1 MPVTKWTSSLILAM
15 LCYVAPWS
23 PLTAGVITELES
35 GSSSSNNS
43 LATAEVIPLGS
54 FTTPSSGDIF
64 RNATNDPLLPA
75 FAAVTIEGRGGLD
88 DVDFYRFT
96 GNAGEVIFIDI
107 DHGWDDPA
115 LSLFANDGTLL
126 AFNDDMLELDPGS
139 TSLFDPF
146 IGVYT
151 LPASGNYFIAVSEY
165 PNFPFEW
172 YTASGFTPLTRPD
185 GFFGGEILTPRGF
198 DSSFLSNGSQEDFEY
213 TLHLSR
219 GITPSGAV
227 PEPGTMAIFA
237 LGCGGWAWRR
247 RQRNAS

>member
-1 MPVTKWTSSLILAM
+1 MQITKWTFGLVFAM
-15 LCYVAPWS
+15 LCSLTPCT
-23 PLTAGVITELES
+23 PLKAGVITELES

-43 LATAEVIPLGS
+43 MATAEVIPLAS
-54 FTTPSSGDIF
+54 FTTSSSGDIF

-75 FAAVTIEGRGGLD
+75 FASVTIEGQGGLD

-96 GNAGEVIFIDI
+96 GNAGEVLYIDI

-115 LSLFANDGTLL
+115 LSLFASDGTLL
-126 AFNDDMLELDPGS
+126 AFNDDMLDLDPGS
-139 TSLFDPF
+139 TSLFDAF

-172 YTASGFTPLTRPD
+172 YTASGFSPLTRPD
-185 GFFGGEILTPRGF
+185 GFFGGETLTPLGT
-198 DSSFLSNGSQEDFEY
+198 DSSFFSNGSQEDFAY
-213 TLHLSR
+213 TLHISR

-227 PEPGTMAIFA
+227 PEPGTMVIFA
-237 LGCGGWAWRR
+237 MGCGGWAWRR

>member
-1 MPVTKWTSSLILAM
+1 MQITKWTSSLVFAM
-15 LCYVAPWS
+15 LCSLAPWS
-23 PLTAGVITELES
+23 PLKGGIIQELETD
-35 GSSSSNNS
+35 SSSSNNTR
-43 LATAEVIPLGS
+43 ATAEVIPLSS

-75 FAAVTIEGRGGLD
+75 FAAVTVEGRGGLD

-96 GNAGEVIFIDI
+96 GNAGELLFIDI
-107 DHGWDDPA
+107 DQGWDDPV
-115 LSLFANDGTLL
+115 LSLFASDGTLL

-139 TSLFDPF
+139 TSLFDAF

-151 LPASGNYFIAVSEY
+151 LPTSGNYFIAVSEY

-172 YTASGFTPLTRPD
+172 YTASGFAPLTRPD
-185 GFFGGEILTPRGF
+185 GFFGGETLTPLGF
-198 DSSFLSNGSQEDFEY
+198 DSSFLSDGSQDDFSY
-213 TLHLSR
+213 TMHISR

-237 LGCGGWAWRR
+237 IGCGGWAWRR
-247 RQRNAS
+247 RHRNAS